1 MKKTTLNT
9 DRPPISSQEIKKGKN
24 FNHLYNSYRKAR
36 SPFYK
41 QKWFIA
47 NSIVVAGAIALIFF
61 MKDEIPSTLE
71 ENPTTYTQ
79 FVNPPII
86 GVNVPFNSYTVNSN
100 KPKTIRHQTG
110 TLIKIPKD
118 AFIDELG
125 NLIKGKVEIKYREFK
140 DVAEIIVSGIPMT
153 FMQNDEE
160 MHFESA
166 GMIEILAYQDEKL
179 VFMNPEKK
187 IDIEMTSAYAST
199 HYNLYTL
206 DTTSKKWID
215 VGKDSVFVS
224 NNESTPLLT
233 EGILPAEIL
242 VAEKEIKAIQKT
254 KPLKP
259 IEATNERFRFDFD
272 FKKDEFPELTMYN
285 NMEFE
290 VGNENKNFTP
300 TLFES
305 EWSNMIFSNEGNK
318 YVMKLIRPNKKVT
331 LVVYPVFVGDNY
343 TKAKKSFD
351 KKFKDYSKQLKKKQ
365 EEHKQRLLA
374 YKKELADIEIAKK
387 KREEERIKRNMEAL
401 KTQGFK
407 EDIVRC
413 FSVYQFGTM
422 NCDSPIPQPKGA
434 FLLANFVNKREELI
448 QLKVLYLVE
457 KSRNAVFPCSREFSY
472 NPSAEN
478 FLIGITS
485 DNKLVSYSREDFKKL
500 KPNQKNINLKLNVAE
515 KEISSAQDLKNCIR
529 FL

>member
-1 MKKTTLNT
+1 MKKTNINT
-9 DRPPISSQEIKKGKN
+9 DRPDISSQEIKKGKN

-36 SPFYK
+36 NPFYK

-61 MKDEIPSTLE
+61 MKDDNATKSK
-71 ENPTTYTQ
+71 ENPTAYAQ
-79 FVNPPII
+79 FVNPPIK
-86 GVNVPFNSYTVNSN
+86 GVNVPFKSYTVKAN
-100 KPKTIRHQTG
+100 KSKTIRHKTG
-110 TLIKIPKD
+110 SIIKIPKD
-118 AFIDELG
+118 AFIDEKG

-140 DVAEIIVSGIPMT
+140 NVAEIIVSGIPMT
-153 FMQNDEE
+153 YKQNDEE

-166 GMIEILAYQDEKL
+166 GMIEILAYQDGKQ

-187 IDIEMTSAYAST
+187 IDIEMTSEYAST
-199 HYNLYTL
+199 HYNLYKL
-206 DTTSKKWID
+206 DTTTKEWID
-215 VGKDSVFVS
+215 IGKDSVYVS
-224 NNESTPLLT
+224 DYDSLAPELVNN
-233 EGILPAEIL
+233 LPSEIL
-242 VAEKEIKAIQKT
+242 IYEKEIEKT

-259 IEATNERFRFDFD
+259 IKATNERFRFDID

-290 VGNENKNFTP
+290 VGDENKNFTP
-300 TLFES
+300 ALFES
-305 EWSNMIFSNEGNK
+305 DWSNMKLTNEGDK
-318 YVMKLIRPNKKVT
+318 YVMKLIRPNKQVS

-374 YKKELADIEIAKK
+374 YKKELAEIELAKK
-387 KREEERIKRNMEAL
+387 KLEEERIKRNIEAL
-401 KTQGFK
+401 KTQRFMG
-407 EDIVRC
+407 DIKRC

-434 FLLANFVNKREELI
+434 TLLADFVNEDDEFI
-448 QLKVLYLVE
+448 QLKVLYLVD
-457 KSRNAVFPCSREFSY
+457 KSRNAVFPCYGKFSY

-485 DNKLVSYSREDFKKL
+485 DNKLVSYSREKFKKL
-500 KPNQKNINLKLNVAE
+500 KPNEKGISLKLNVSE
-515 KEISSAQDLKNCIR
+515 KEISSAQDIKNCISY
-529 FL
+529 L